1 MFWQNRNGL
10 DFGSKLQGLFL
21 SLAQAVLS
29 AELTALLER
38 RKALKREQKEAAKE
52 QKNLSRKKQR
62 LLKARVSFT
71 ICLLPSAC
79 WSLVGVSAFS
89 SQAARGLSSE
99 DLSQLLRAKQRTDA
113 DERMGVAANG
123 MDGNGGN
130 VEVEG

>member
-1 MFWQNRNGL
+1 MSWQNTNGL

-62 LLKARVSFT
+62 LLKTILFVCFHQLVSLLFEFPPSVAR
-71 ICLLPSAC
+71 LL
-79 WSLVGVSAFS
+79 
-89 SQAARGLSSE
+89 AA
-99 DLSQLLRAKQRTDA
+99 
-113 DERMGVAANG
+113 
-123 MDGNGGN
+123 
-130 VEVEG
+130 